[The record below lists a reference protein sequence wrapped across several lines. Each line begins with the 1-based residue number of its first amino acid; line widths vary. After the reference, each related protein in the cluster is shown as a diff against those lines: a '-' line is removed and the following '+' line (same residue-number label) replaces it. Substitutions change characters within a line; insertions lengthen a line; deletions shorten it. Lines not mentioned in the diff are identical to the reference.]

1 MAGAARGTVAL
12 AVLGGHRW
20 HRAAVPRR
28 LIVTLKAQQEW
39 ND

>member
-1 MAGAARGTVAL
+1 MAGAALVTVAL
-12 AVLGGHRW
+12 AVLGGRRW
-20 HRAAVPRR
+20 HRAGVPRR